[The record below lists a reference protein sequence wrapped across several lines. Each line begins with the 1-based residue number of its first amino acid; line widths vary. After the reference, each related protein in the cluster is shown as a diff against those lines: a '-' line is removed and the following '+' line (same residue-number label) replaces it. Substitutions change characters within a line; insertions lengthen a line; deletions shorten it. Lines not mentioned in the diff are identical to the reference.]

1 MIIASI
7 CSIPDR
13 LNSLITV
20 LDKLKNQSLKPDI
33 LYVTISKYYPRSKK
47 LYDENHFSILRT
59 YLDEYDIPNKLIV
72 YENDIGP
79 TLKLITPLRFHKFTS
94 PNDFIFTLD
103 DDTPLYERTIETLI
117 SAHER
122 NKNAIYALSGARQGK
137 FFHSELLPEGYHYFE
152 IDIVGGYR
160 GVLYPINLIDKSA
173 LFKWIDMFIDSCA
186 KNKSIPMHDDH
197 IFSYY
202 FKYKNIPRR
211 VSDSP
216 FTKEFTYTT
225 IPNEDGIFKDEN
237 TNKNMEIIN
246 NTLYDKELNWVVDN
260 PL

>member
-20 LDKLKNQSLKPDI
+20 LENIKIQSVKPDI
-33 LYVTISKYYPRSKK
+33 LYVSISKYYPRSKK
-47 LYDENHFSILRT
+47 LYTEENFLSLKS
-59 YLDEYDIPNKLIV
+59 YLDTYEINNKLII

-79 TLKLITPLRFHKFTS
+79 TLKLVTPLRFHKYN
-94 PNDFIFTLD
+94 PEDFIFTFD
-103 DDTPLYERTIETLI
+103 DDTPLYEKTIETLLL
-117 SAHER
+117 AHEKDR
-122 NKNAIYALSGARQGK
+122 NAIYALSGARQNK
-137 FFHSELLPEGYHYFE
+137 FFHAEMLPEDYSYFE

-160 GVLYPINLIDKSA
+160 GVLYPAYLIDKQA
-173 LFKWIDMFIDSCA
+173 LFKWIDMFVDACG
-186 KNKSIPMHDDH
+186 KDKSIPMHDDH

-211 VSDSP
+211 VSNSP
-216 FTKEFTYTT
+216 FSKQFNYTT
-225 IPNEDGIFKDEN
+225 ITNEDGIFKDEN
-237 TNKNMEIIN
+237 TLKNMEVIN
-246 NTLYDKELNWVVDN
+246 TTLYDKKLNWVVDN